1 LVVVTQGVEVD
12 QGAGRTHDFLGYQQ
26 FSD

>member
-1 LVVVTQGVEVD
+1 VTQGVEVD